1 MRSCGVDRRQFL
13 LGSLAACAAPRVAP
27 TTSGSAPTPRPPLVA
42 RLAALAVADDDF
54 DRRDLYSWTT
64 LEGIAN
70 LRARKRLLVATATT
84 GGFLSPFLQLLTA
97 TATRPTPQGRIA
109 KLLLTHPALIRRRYA
124 WTAPFA
130 TVMGMGKR
138 TYGTSLIRIQLRPD
152 AWIGRFAIGD
162 EMRFLDA
169 RGAAV
174 RHADVVR
181 TPDRIG
187 AVFHVFAEQ
196 PAFREYVVI
205 SEAMVE
211 RWSIATPEIR
221 AVVDDELE
229 LLREVREAGFTAAG
243 AERSAT
249 ASWRRTPTGLEALW
263 HASLAFDNDRY
274 RARPAQ
280 LDAIRAALAAY
291 DPAGPPLVHAPAT
304 SARRSSHS
312 SSSAT

>member
-1 MRSCGVDRRQFL
+1 MDRRQFL
-13 LGSLAACAAPRVAP
+13 LGGLAACAVPRVAP
-27 TTSGSAPTPRPPLVA
+27 TPVAAPAPTPRPPLVA

-54 DRRDLYSWTT
+54 YRDDLYSWTT
-64 LEGIAN
+64 ASGIAN
-70 LRARKRLLVATATT
+70 LRASKHLLVATATT
-84 GGFLSPFLQLLTA
+84 GGFLSPFLQMLTA
-97 TATRPTPQGRIA
+97 TAARPTAQGRIA
-109 KLLLTHPALIRRRYA
+109 KLLLAHPALIRRRYA

-162 EMRFLDA
+162 EMRFVDA
-169 RGAAV
+169 RGATV
-174 RHADVVR
+174 PHADVAS
-181 TPDRIG
+181 TPERIG
-187 AVFHVFAEQ
+187 AMFHVFAEQ

-205 SEAMVE
+205 SEAMVG

-221 AVVDDELE
+221 AVIDDEID
-229 LLREVREAGFTAAG
+229 LLHEVREAGFTAAG

-249 ASWRRTPTGLEALW
+249 ASWRRTPVGIEELW
-263 HASLAFDNDRY
+263 HASLAFDNERY

-280 LDAIRAALAAY
+280 LDAIIAALAAY
-291 DPAGPPLVHAPAT
+291 DPAGPPLVHAAAY
-304 SARRSSHS
+304 SARSSSHS

>member
-1 MRSCGVDRRQFL
+1 MDRRQFL
-13 LGSLAACAAPRVAP
+13 VGSLAACAAPRVAP
-27 TTSGSAPTPRPPLVA
+27 APASTPRPPLVA

-54 DRRDLYSWTT
+54 YRDDLYSWTT
-64 LEGIAN
+64 TLGIAN
-70 LRARKRLLVATATT
+70 LRASKQLLVATATT
-84 GGFLSPFLQLLTA
+84 GGFLSPFLQMLTA
-97 TATRPTPQGRIA
+97 TAARATPQARLA
-109 KLLLTHPALIRRRYA
+109 RLLLTHPALRRRRYA

-162 EMRFLDA
+162 DIRVLDA
-169 RGAAV
+169 RGTV
-174 RHADVVR
+174 VPHADVASA
-181 TPDRIG
+181 PERIG
-187 AVFHVFAEQ
+187 AVFHVFAEP
-196 PAFREYVVI
+196 PAFREYVIV

-249 ASWRRTPTGLEALW
+249 ASWQRTPSGLEELW

-280 LDAIRAALAAY
+280 LDAIIAALAAY
-291 DPAGPPLVHAPAT
+291 DPAGPPLVHAVAS